1 METATLL
8 AIGGGYDLGYIRAL
22 KTDGLHNI
30 KTYVERGGSYL
41 GICAG
46 AYLVCRRIE
55 FDSKIEP
62 YVIKQLLR
70 LNLINMRVYGAEYN
84 NIELR
89 LVQYCCTRLH
99 KTSY

>member
-55 FDSKIEP
+55 FDKGGKLEICQPRDLGFFPGMSKMFSSQFICS
-62 YVIKQLLR
+62 KWGLD
-70 LNLINMRVYGAEYN
+70 
-84 NIELR
+84 
-89 LVQYCCTRLH
+89 
-99 KTSY
+99 

>member
-1 METATLL
+1 MESAALL

-55 FDSKIEP
+55 FDKGGKLEICQPRDLGFFPGMYKMFSSQFIIFKMGF
-62 YVIKQLLR
+62 R
-70 LNLINMRVYGAEYN
+70 LSMA
-84 NIELR
+84 NI
-89 LVQYCCTRLH
+89 
-99 KTSY
+99 